1 MSQLFEGSISDKQ
14 IVQRSGFLETV
25 KLKVQCGEL
34 IEGDAIMADKAFDSG
49 DDLAK
54 VKLKLNIP
62 PFLRDKEG
70 FEEDDVIKTQTIAR
84 HCIHVGHAIGK
95 VRKFKIFHSLIP
107 VSMFCNINQIWSVAY
122 FLSNFLNPILSKDE
136 ISLKT

>member
-1 MSQLFEGSISDKQ
+1 MF
-14 IVQRSGFLETV
+14 VSGFLETV

-34 IEGDAIMADKAFDSG
+34 KEGDAIMAHNAFDTG
-49 DDLAK
+49 NDLAK

-84 HCIHVGHAIGK
+84 HFIHVGRAIGK
-95 VRKFKIFHSLIP
+95 VQKFKFFHSVIS
-107 VSMFCNINQIWSVAY
+107 VSMFGNINQIWSVAC
-122 FLSNFLNPILSKDE
+122 FLSNFLNPVLSKDE
-136 ISLKT
+136 ISL